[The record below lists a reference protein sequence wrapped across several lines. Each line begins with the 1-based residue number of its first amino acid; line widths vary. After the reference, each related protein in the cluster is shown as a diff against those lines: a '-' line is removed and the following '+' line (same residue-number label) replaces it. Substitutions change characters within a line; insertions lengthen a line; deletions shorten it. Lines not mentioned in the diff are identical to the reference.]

1 MATKNFALSAAAAAL
16 LTVAGVASSQAADA
30 IVDVPPTPPA
40 APMEVAPVA
49 SWGGFYAGV
58 QAGYGFGGDVNID
71 GDEYDMD
78 GFVGGAFAGYNVQS
92 GPWVFGA
99 EGDVGYNGT
108 ETDEAG
114 FSVEGGIEGSL
125 RARAGY
131 EVFNNVLLYGT
142 AGGAVANYEAT
153 VGTESDDQTHFGWTA
168 GAGTD
173 VKLTE
178 KSFARLEYRY
188 TDLGSE
194 TYTIGGVDSEVDAS
208 NHRVMVGFGM
218 QF

>member
-49 SWGGFYAGV
+49 SWGGFYAGL
-58 QAGYGFGGDVNID
+58 QAGYGFGGDATVD
-71 GDEYDMD
+71 GAEYDID

-92 GPWVFGA
+92 GPWVFGL
-99 EGDVGYNGT
+99 EGDVNYNGI
-108 ETDEAG
+108 ETDTAAAT
-114 FSVEGGIEGSL
+114 VEGGVDGSL

-142 AGGAVANYEAT
+142 AGGAAGRFEASQ
-153 VGTESDDQTHFGWTA
+153 GGFSDDQTHLGWTA

-188 TDLGSE
+188 TDYGSE
-194 TYTIGGVDSEVDAS
+194 TYDLAAPTEVDVNS
-208 NHRVMVGFGM
+208 HKVMVGFGM